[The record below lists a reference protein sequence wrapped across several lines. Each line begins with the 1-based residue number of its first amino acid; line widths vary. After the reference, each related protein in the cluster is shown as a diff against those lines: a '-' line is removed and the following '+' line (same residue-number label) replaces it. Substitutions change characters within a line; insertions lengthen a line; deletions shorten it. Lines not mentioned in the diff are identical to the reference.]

1 MTDAPAPDPL
11 AARLTEIREREQAAT
26 TGPWWFDEDELTWR
40 LHGVHAMIPAQMDG
54 LIPEQ
59 VMNHQ
64 ILKAPKSGTPYAEY
78 WPGAADAA
86 FITSART
93 DVPAL
98 LGALEAVL
106 ALHRPDHHKVRQC
119 EFCQSNWPCR
129 TYRDVRAALL
139 GETGQ
144 SLGEQPHPAAHC
156 NLGGRPH
163 PGPCTDPEGGTDG

>member
-1 MTDAPAPDPL
+1 MATDATTDPV
-11 AARLTEIREREQAAT
+11 AARLAEIRGLTEGITAAPWESPLPYEVTHGYEHKNGRHVAAWIANTDNGDQDISDEEAQA
-26 TGPWWFDEDELTWR
+26 
-40 LHGVHAMIPAQMDG
+40 
-54 LIPEQ
+54 
-59 VMNHQ
+59 N
-64 ILKAPKSGTPYAEY
+64 
-78 WPGAADAA
+78 AA
-86 FITSART
+86 FIARSRT

-98 LGALEAVL
+98 LAALEAVL